1 MTDDGIKYMNENIVT
16 ATGGFCERPDD
27 RNIGRS
33 SKSITN
39 RVKTKMKSIG
49 ALLNQSATMKA
60 SPAAKFL
67 AA

>member
-1 MTDDGIKYMNENIVT
+1 MNEKIAM
-16 ATGGFCERPDD
+16 ATGGFRERPDD
-27 RNIGRS
+27 RKIGRS
-33 SKSITN
+33 NKSMTS

-60 SPAAKFL
+60 NPAAKFL